1 MPLGLMGLMGAL
13 GIGSG
18 SETGPR
24 MEGYH
29 LTADGNGHR
38 SGSVRAA
45 GAGGVEGDGPGPW
58 TEAGPGTRL
67 TGRSPMG
74 G

>member
-1 MPLGLMGLMGAL
+1 MPLVLMGLMGAL

-45 GAGGVEGDGPGPW
+45 GAGGVEQGVWSCIPD
-58 TEAGPGTRL
+58 R
-67 TGRSPMG
+67 GRNGQPATDEV
-74 G
+74 